1 MRTRKT
7 RGVLTGLLCLVL
19 LLASCAT
26 SQKVTNSTEEAWVSE
41 NGSPVPERA
50 TEHPP
55 EDWTYYETYYG
66 KKAAERITQKEAG
79 PDDEQGVDPQEAESE
94 EPDDS
99 TTVGDVAVGVLKVAG
114 KALLV
119 IILLALTIAAGLPQ
133 M

>member
-1 MRTRKT
+1 MRKGKRI
-7 RGVLTGLLCLVL
+7 LAGLLCPVL

-26 SQKVTNSTEEAWVSE
+26 SQKRTNSTDETLVSKT
-41 NGSPVPERA
+41 GSPVPERA
-50 TEHPP
+50 TEFPL
-55 EDWTYYETYYG
+55 EASTYSETYYG
-66 KKAAERITQKEAG
+66 KRTAERITQKEAG

-119 IILLALTIAAGLPQ
+119 IILVALTLAGGGGGGWY
-133 M
+133 